1 MRAGLLEMKKEWDDT
16 VEEISFED
24 TKLFIPTGWEHQLT
38 QVYGDYMKLPPKEKQ
53 VPEHSDME
61 IKIYG

>member
-1 MRAGLLEMKKEWDDT
+1 MAT
-16 VEEISFED
+16 VREIFQELDQWAPFE
-24 TKLFIPTGWEHQLT
+24 T
-38 QVYGDYMKLPPKEKQ
+38 QMDFEVYGDYMKLPPKEKQ

>member
-1 MRAGLLEMKKEWDDT
+1 

>member
-1 MRAGLLEMKKEWDDT
+1 MRKSSTAVSYTHL

-61 IKIYG
+61 ITIYG

>member
-1 MRAGLLEMKKEWDDT
+1 MEVEKRWVDQVKE
-16 VEEISFED
+16 VPFED
-24 TKLFIPTGWEHQLT
+24 TKLFIPAGWEPYLK
-38 QVYGDYMKLPPKEKQ
+38 QVYGNYMKLPPREKQ